1 MITALTDPNQLPNQ
15 LQDQQTFDANMA
27 SMIDLLPERA
37 RQENELAANLS
48 AFAAGGA
55 YAFAYGFDPSD
66 AVGDPGPGRLRLNAN
81 VQNAA
86 TTLRID
92 PITAGGAN
100 IDSVFA
106 SIGAGTSVV
115 KGAIRIVKVADPTRW
130 LLFDILSVT
139 ASGGYQTVAVTPRG
153 SSSSSPFVGSDSLMV
168 YIDRAGDMASGAEVL
183 LGGADI
189 TEATPLINFLSSFSS
204 LYDNYRIELSGVT
217 SSASALLY
225 VRLATGGAAV
235 STAVYSAPLGPGGTQ
250 TGGSLA
256 TQTSIGN
263 NRSSLPRT
271 ITLEILNAN
280 SASAKIIR
288 FSGFTRYVTTAEAL
302 GAQGDVAIASAV
314 SGFQLL
320 LESGNFTG
328 GKVRVYGRRN

>member
-81 VQNAA
+81 AQNAA

-92 PITAGGAN
+92 PITAGGVN
-100 IDSVFA
+100 IDSVFT

-139 ASGGYQTVAVTPRG
+139 ASSGYQTVVVAPRG
-153 SSSSSPFVGSDSLMV
+153 SSSSSPFVSSDSLMV
-168 YIDRAGDMASGAEVL
+168 YIDRAGDMAAGAEVL

-189 TEATPLINFLSSFSS
+189 TEATPLINFLNIFSS
-204 LYDNYRIELSGVT
+204 LYDNYRVEMNGITT
-217 SSASALLY
+217 SSTNMLQAKLAVAGVPAS
-225 VRLATGGAAV
+225 G
-235 STAVYSAPLGPGGTQ
+235 YSANNNFGTSGSGGGVLGQAGLCPAQGG
-250 TGGSLA
+250 
-256 TQTSIGN
+256 
-263 NRSSLPRT
+263 RPRT
-271 ITLEILNAN
+271 LTLEIKTVNSSAPKLIQVTGGYESDTSGTFVSVGQVSVFP
-280 SASAKIIR
+280 SASI
-288 FSGFTRYVTTAEAL
+288 
-302 GAQGDVAIASAV
+302 V

-320 LESGNFTG
+320 LNGGNYTG
-328 GKVRVYGRRN
+328 GRVRVYGRRN